1 MKLNIKALKEK
12 KDYIDGAQE
21 ILENNYSIDM
31 KFYNTYGP
39 ASIYYTLDSNGKNK
53 EVLDR
58 TNIKLTYGVK
68 LKKTSDDY
76 TIEYIKKD
84 IKDAI
89 ENLDEVNEYY
99 LDAELYN
106 KYQNSIYY
114 IEFRGLNRY
123 DSTRRNFFIDTSLE
137 KSSIPEFININLVID
152 EDSVSPDIDI
162 VSI

>member
-1 MKLNIKALKEK
+1 M
-12 KDYIDGAQE
+12 
-21 ILENNYSIDM
+21 
-31 KFYNTYGP
+31 
-39 ASIYYTLDSNGKNK
+39 
-53 EVLDR
+53 
-58 TNIKLTYGVK
+58 
-68 LKKTSDDY
+68 

-99 LDAELYN
+99 LDNLAAELYN

-137 KSSIPEFININLVID
+137 KSSIPEFININLVIG